1 MKCIYVRNSKVLDG
15 NGFTLVPESYQ
26 GHDTKTNF
34 QKFETVKATMVDD
47 TTAAFTMYDKSLK
60 TNVVVYT
67 LTLKNS
73 I

>member
-1 MKCIYVRNSKVLDG
+1 MTD
-15 NGFTLVPESYQ
+15 LV
-26 GHDTKTNF
+26 KM
-34 QKFETVKATMVDD
+34 VKEK